1 MIDDKW
7 IMGQYFTSAVIR
19 RHNYLPVMHEIN
31 KEGTIMKKVV
41 SLMLIA
47 AMTVGLT
54 ACGSK
59 TEEAASTDAAAEET
73 EAGEEAEGETAATDG
88 EKFVIGGLG
97 PLTGAAASYGI
108 SVKQGAEIAVKEINE
123 NGGVQVGDTTYTLEL
138 NFADDE
144 ASEDKVITA
153 YNSLMDSGINALL
166 GCVTSGACLAVIDQT
181 YADGILQITPSGSAM
196 GCTEYDNAFR
206 LCFTDPLQGVTMADY
221 AVDEL
226 GFTKIA
232 IIYNNADEYS
242 TGIMEAFVEEAE
254 SKGAE
259 IVANEAFVT
268 DDVDFKTQLTSIKAT
283 DAEVIFVP
291 AYYQDATYITQQAKD
306 LGMELPFLG
315 SDGWDGVL
323 STVTDPTTVEDA
335 VFLSP
340 FLASDPAVADFVSAY
355 EEAYGAPPDQF
366 AADGYDTVYVIK
378 AAMEQAGSIE
388 SADLIAAMT
397 EIQVDGLTG
406 SVKFT
411 ADGEPEKGAKF
422 VVIKDGEY
430 TAK

>member
-1 MIDDKW
+1 
-7 IMGQYFTSAVIR
+7 
-19 RHNYLPVMHEIN
+19 
-31 KEGTIMKKVV
+31 MKKLV
-41 SLMLIA
+41 SLLLIA
-47 AMTVGLT
+47 AMTFSMV
-54 ACGSK
+54 ACGSS
-59 TEEAASTDAAAEET
+59 EEPAEKP
-73 EAGEEAEGETAATDG
+73 AEEAEGNAESTEGAQ
-88 EKFVIGGLG
+88 FVIGGLG

-108 SVKQGAEIAVKEINE
+108 SVKQGAEIAIAEINAA
-123 NGGVQVGDTTYTLEL
+123 GGVKVGDATYTLAL

-153 YNSLMDSGINALL
+153 YNALMDAGIDALL

-181 YADGILQITPSGSAM
+181 QADGILQITPSGSAL

-221 AVDEL
+221 AVNDR
-226 GFTKIA
+226 GFKKIA
-232 IIYNNADEYS
+232 VIYNNADEYS
-242 TGIMEAFVEEAE
+242 TGIMEAFNEQVAAN
-254 SKGAE
+254 GGE

-306 LGMELPFLG
+306 LGIELPFLG

-323 STVTDPTTVEDA
+323 NTVTDTTTVEGA

-340 FLASDPAVADFVSAY
+340 FLATDPAVADFVSAY
-355 EEAYGAPPDQF
+355 EAAYNSTPDQF
-366 AADGYDTVYVIK
+366 AADGYDTVYVIA
-378 AAMEQAGSIE
+378 AAMEKAGSIE

-422 VVIKDGEY
+422 VGIENGAYV
-430 TAK
+430 AK